1 MRSPKISIVL
11 CTCNGE
17 AYLRGQ
23 IDSLLA
29 QTYPFHELIVQDDCS
44 TDSTGHI
51 IRSYQ
56 QRYPER
62 DIRFYANPQRMG
74 FNKNFLTA
82 LQRAEGDYIACCDQD
97 DIWVENKLETL
108 VREMGDCPLIFHNSW
123 VTGNRAK
130 AYPLYGQPLPE
141 CFPSLYA
148 ALYPRAY
155 GHQILFRKDVL
166 ERTKPFGGYNV
177 SYDYLLF
184 TLASSMGR
192 VRYLHTPLVYW
203 RRHEEAATYNAHPHK
218 AGKWEGYLRAI
229 RALRQSGNR
238 QSTRLYFSLL
248 QQIPFYDN
256 AAQQAVRLLAKGNL
270 RGILSACLLC
280 LRHRQEAAPGAQGA
294 VQRLR
299 AFFLPLFFIRDH
311 GRYII

>member
-141 CFPSLYA
+141 CFPPLYA

-166 ERTKPFGGYNV
+166 ERTRPFWGYNV

>member
-62 DIRFYANPQRMG
+62 NIRFYANPQRMG

-108 VREMGDCPLIFHNSW
+108 VREMGDCPLIFHTSEPVEVASHSPSQLPVSEPPAASLVVKLFVVMAV
-123 VTGNRAK
+123 VTV
-130 AYPLYGQPLPE
+130 
-141 CFPSLYA
+141 PS
-148 ALYPRAY
+148 
-155 GHQILFRKDVL
+155 VL
-166 ERTKPFGGYNV
+166 SP
-177 SYDYLLF
+177 
-184 TLASSMGR
+184 
-192 VRYLHTPLVYW
+192 
-203 RRHEEAATYNAHPHK
+203 NA
-218 AGKWEGYLRAI
+218 
-229 RALRQSGNR
+229 
-238 QSTRLYFSLL
+238 
-248 QQIPFYDN
+248 
-256 AAQQAVRLLAKGNL
+256 
-270 RGILSACLLC
+270 
-280 LRHRQEAAPGAQGA
+280 
-294 VQRLR
+294 
-299 AFFLPLFFIRDH
+299 
-311 GRYII
+311 